1 MLILMMVV
9 CMMGILVYGFYLMKQ
24 IDEFFSSDK
33 K

>member
-9 CMMGILVYGFYLMKQ
+9 CVMGILVYGFYLMKQ